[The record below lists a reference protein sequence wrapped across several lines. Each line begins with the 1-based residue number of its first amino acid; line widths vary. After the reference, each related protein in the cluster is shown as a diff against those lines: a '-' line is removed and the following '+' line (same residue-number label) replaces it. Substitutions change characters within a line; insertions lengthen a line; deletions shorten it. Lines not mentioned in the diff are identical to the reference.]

1 MKPHF
6 KPIKKSVSAIKYD
19 FKDVLIAPQRP
30 SNIVSQKRV
39 CERSNH
45 VFSGNRTWWGPP
57 IFTSPMDTVGN
68 LYVYNKLHNRGIV
81 TTFNHKMNNDLL
93 LNDYDLDERRYSLST
108 GIKKDDIDTV
118 KEVIEKYKPKFLCID
133 RVNGYSTE
141 FIDTVSQFRVAYP
154 NLIII
159 AGNVFIPEMIP
170 LLTDA
175 GADIIKIGSSSE
187 SLRAGVGYPQISA
200 ILDCWETAQE
210 QDVKI
215 MSDGGINTAGDICK
229 ALAAG
234 ADFVML
240 GGQRDVYDENDCI
253 TAEKSI
259 TRGVDDI
266 FDSLR
271 SCCVYLG
278 ANSPAQIYNN
288 SKLIRIQ

>member
-1 MKPHF
+1 M
-6 KPIKKSVSAIKYD
+6 
-19 FKDVLIAPQRP
+19 
-30 SNIVSQKRV
+30 
-39 CERSNH
+39 
-45 VFSGNRTWWGPP
+45 
-57 IFTSPMDTVGN
+57 
-68 LYVYNKLHNRGIV
+68 
-81 TTFNHKMNNDLL
+81 
-93 LNDYDLDERRYSLST
+93 
-108 GIKKDDIDTV
+108 
-118 KEVIEKYKPKFLCID
+118 IEKYKPKFLCID